1 MAKHRLINCE
11 FINASSFKVGVSNK
25 GKLLYLM
32 MLMNGDDRGFVDTTN
47 DLINALTTNENELD
61 QSVSLE
67 LLENTYNTALNE
79 LLDKGYLY
87 EFKDNHNNRVH
98 LVRHWFYHNK
108 YVKGLWT
115 NYRAFLNQVYLEDN
129 EYFMGKK
136 PLKEDKIKESNVN
149 ESKPI
154 EDEIEIEP
162 TKTKEESHM
171 TLQDFLNKHNVAKYD
186 ELSEEQ
192 KKEWNDY
199 LDSIPLDDDDLP
211 F

>member
-47 DLINALTTNENELD
+47 DLINALTTNESELD

-67 LLENTYNTALNE
+67 LLENTYSTALNE
-79 LLDKGYLY
+79 LLDKGYIY
-87 EFKDNHNNRVH
+87 EFKDNHSNRVH
-98 LVRHWFYHNK
+98 LIRHWFYHNK

-129 EYFMGKK
+129 EYFIGKK
-136 PLKEDKIKESNVN
+136 LLKENKINENKVNQDNNKEMSESEIDQLLETFKDK
-149 ESKPI
+149 P
-154 EDEIEIEP
+154 
-162 TKTKEESHM
+162 EE
-171 TLQDFLNKHNVAKYD
+171 
-186 ELSEEQ
+186 E
-192 KKEWNDY
+192 
-199 LDSIPLDDDDLP
+199 
-211 F
+211 